1 MFLCVCS
8 VCYCCWGVVVCF
20 VAVVC
25 VGVFLC
31 VFLFCLFLFLLGEGG
46 VEGELKNL
54 QRKSAGKP

>member
-25 VGVFLC
+25 VGFFLC
-31 VFLFCLFLFLLGEGG
+31 GFLGFCFCWGRGG